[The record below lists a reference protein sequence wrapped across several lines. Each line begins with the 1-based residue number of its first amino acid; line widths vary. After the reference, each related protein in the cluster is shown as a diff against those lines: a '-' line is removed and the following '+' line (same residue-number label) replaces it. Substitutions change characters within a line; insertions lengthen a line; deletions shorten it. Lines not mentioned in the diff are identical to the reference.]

1 MCFADSFTLTMDP
14 TETGVVAIFAT
25 LTLFS
30 LGFLMFGGGRP

>member
-1 MCFADSFTLTMDP
+1 MLLADSFTLTMDP

-25 LTLFS
+25 LALFS